1 MDDNFQ
7 DIVDNLPEKPS
18 RSRLEPHGRLIEEL
32 LRRGRTYREIAG
44 ILRGSP
50 EIRKAVQ
57 SFRKAFL

>member
-18 RSRLEPHGRLIEEL
+18 RSRLEPHGRLVEEL

-44 ILRGSP
+44 IL
-50 EIRKAVQ
+50 A
-57 SFRKAFL
+57 